1 MTTLMTV
8 GTDLPQVRKNAVSFW
23 FSPRISHEKRCFTKT
38 GSGQTDENH
47 SKRAFCLTQHTVIAT
62 ALSATTLINTSVRIR
77 LETACLSPSVSGCLS
92 RACLGKAID
101 FTSHTQQ
108 ARCFSQATVMHYR
121 MGHVHVRAALLLSA
135 ASAATA
141 VGASY
146 LALQIDEA
154 KLRQFLAVAVNNHCS
169 YSVQL

>member
-8 GTDLPQVRKNAVSFW
+8 GTDLPQVRKHAVSFL

-77 LETACLSPSVSGCLS
+77 FETALSFPFSFRMFVPSLSWQSDRFHITHLASTLFLAGHCHALPDGPRPRAGGPALIRSLS
-92 RACLGKAID
+92 RDCRWRILPRPAD
-101 FTSHTQQ
+101 
-108 ARCFSQATVMHYR
+108 
-121 MGHVHVRAALLLSA
+121 
-135 ASAATA
+135 
-141 VGASY
+141 
-146 LALQIDEA
+146 
-154 KLRQFLAVAVNNHCS
+154 
-169 YSVQL
+169 

>member
-8 GTDLPQVRKNAVSFW
+8 GTDLPQVRKNAVSFL

-77 LETACLSPSVSGCLS
+77 FETALSFPFSFRMFVPSLSWQSDRFHITHLASTLFLAGHCHALPDGPRPRAGGPALIRSLS
-92 RACLGKAID
+92 RDCRWRILPRPAD
-101 FTSHTQQ
+101 
-108 ARCFSQATVMHYR
+108 
-121 MGHVHVRAALLLSA
+121 
-135 ASAATA
+135 
-141 VGASY
+141 
-146 LALQIDEA
+146 
-154 KLRQFLAVAVNNHCS
+154 
-169 YSVQL
+169 